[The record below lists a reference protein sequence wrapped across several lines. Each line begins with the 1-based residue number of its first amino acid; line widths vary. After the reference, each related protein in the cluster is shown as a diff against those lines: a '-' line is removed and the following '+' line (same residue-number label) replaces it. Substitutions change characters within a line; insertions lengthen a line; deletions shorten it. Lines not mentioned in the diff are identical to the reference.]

1 MGEVKVKVGRLG
13 DEVVQIA
20 PEFEVCRDKAVQA
33 GVPIMEVYEAA
44 RAAARLVMESK
55 H

>member
-33 GVPIMEVYEAA
+33 GAPIREVYEAA
-44 RAAARLVMESK
+44 RAAARAVIDGK
-55 H
+55 N